1 VCCRQEIIYS
11 NSKHLQKKKQ
21 TSLSSA
27 AGPSRLGSCATYTGA
42 GRSSMFA
49 KQANLQKAAK
59 GSGDITLFFTKKVH
73 IESPGPAT
81 AC

>member
-21 TSLSSA
+21 TLSST
-27 AGPSRLGSCATYTGA
+27 AGPSWLGSCATYTGA